1 MAVVSVSSGEK
12 NHKLRIIYNIF
23 FGNKHDDSV
32 FSNYEV
38 FSLIISLIGSFIFY
52 LDLKLSKEEIEYL
65 NLNNLFN
72 LFILFFIFDYAI
84 RFYSCVCDPRF
95 ASGAGHRV
103 TRVKWVFHPEN
114 LFDLISFVPS
124 LILGPVADLR
134 FLRLMRFVFLFFPGG
149 GVCQEAKEFWER
161 HRSESLRKKIYL
173 LLFQHS
179 DLEPLQHFVER
190 FLMVVI
196 FCSIMSVI
204 LESMVSLNRFH
215 DEFRVLDAVLV
226 AIFSVEYVLR
236 IIVCV
241 ESPELKNAHFRHL
254 RGALRGTQIIDLL
267 SILPFYLSIF
277 LPSHLDL
284 RFLRVLRLFPALK
297 LIRYSRASRTLIRVL
312 SEEWPVIAAAIF
324 IMGIFVIMT
333 ASIGYMLE
341 HEAQPEKFEN
351 IPQSIY
357 WAAITLASVGYGDIS
372 PLTPSGR
379 IMTVL
384 AALIGIG
391 IFALP
396 AAILS
401 SSFIEQMHR
410 DREILREDIHASM
423 ASGEL
428 SDEQRHEILKK
439 SEESSLSEA
448 EINRIIDQEIIRIS
462 REVKHR
468 QNERLESLPR
478 WPDDADE
485 AFEQFRHGVIW
496 LRRTQFDAIKQ
507 DEIEALL
514 NKPDAATGRERAV
527 WKALKNSE

>member
-1 MAVVSVSSGEK
+1 
-12 NHKLRIIYNIF
+12 
-23 FGNKHDDSV
+23 
-32 FSNYEV
+32 
-38 FSLIISLIGSFIFY
+38 
-52 LDLKLSKEEIEYL
+52 
-65 NLNNLFN
+65 
-72 LFILFFIFDYAI
+72 
-84 RFYSCVCDPRF
+84 
-95 ASGAGHRV
+95 
-103 TRVKWVFHPEN
+103 
-114 LFDLISFVPS
+114 
-124 LILGPVADLR
+124 
-134 FLRLMRFVFLFFPGG
+134 
-149 GVCQEAKEFWER
+149 
-161 HRSESLRKKIYL
+161 
-173 LLFQHS
+173 
-179 DLEPLQHFVER
+179 
-190 FLMVVI
+190 
-196 FCSIMSVI
+196 
-204 LESMVSLNRFH
+204 
-215 DEFRVLDAVLV
+215 
-226 AIFSVEYVLR
+226 
-236 IIVCV
+236 
-241 ESPELKNAHFRHL
+241 
-254 RGALRGTQIIDLL
+254 
-267 SILPFYLSIF
+267 
-277 LPSHLDL
+277 
-284 RFLRVLRLFPALK
+284 
-297 LIRYSRASRTLIRVL
+297 
-312 SEEWPVIAAAIF
+312 VIAAAIF

-448 EINRIIDQEIIRIS
+448 EINRIIDQEVIRIS